1 MHQKLLEFQ
10 DEVTN
15 ERRLLE
21 EELNDTMNE
30 LNKLYAKEK
39 KAEKLV
45 KRLEQ
50 EVKSQALELAQMDV
64 KLKGF
69 VK

>member
-15 ERRLLE
+15 DRRLLE
-21 EELNDTMNE
+21 EELSDTINE
-30 LNKLYAKEK
+30 LNKLHVKEK

-45 KRLEQ
+45 KWLEQ